1 MTLFTRHGVNTII
14 QDNGYMPRCI
24 CNMYTCSGNGTQEQ
38 AVQDPLCLVDLYL
51 VYLI

>member
-1 MTLFTRHGVNTII
+1 VLVNVVLRVT
-14 QDNGYMPRCI
+14 M